1 MHGSEAPSS
10 REQRNGQPQVPT
22 RHTQRFPKWRRLK
35 NSKDFE
41 DALQQSTRWVGKFMV
56 MCLRHAPDAAGR
68 LGVIASKRT
77 FRKAHERNRA
87 KRLLR
92 EAFRKH
98 ACRISGGCD
107 IVLLGRY
114 RILDA
119 GGLIVETEFR
129 SLVGKAG
136 IWAPPSA
143 EPAKEIAQ

>member
-1 MHGSEAPSS
+1 MHSSEAPSS
-10 REQRNGQPQVPT
+10 REARNGQPQGPA

-35 NSKDFE
+35 DSKDFE
-41 DALQQSTRWVGKFMV
+41 DALQQATRWVGKFMV

-98 ACRISGGCD
+98 ACRISDRCD
-107 IVLLGRY
+107 IVLMGRY

-129 SLVGKAG
+129 SLAGKAG
-136 IWAPPSA
+136 IWSPPPA
-143 EPAKEIAQ
+143 GPAKESAQ

>member
-1 MHGSEAPSS
+1 MHGSEATSN
-10 REQRNGQPQVPT
+10 REQRTGQPQGPIS
-22 RHTQRFPKWRRLK
+22 HNQRFPQWRRLK
-35 NSKDFE
+35 ISKDFE
-41 DALQQSTRWVGKFMV
+41 DALQQPTRWVGKFMV
-56 MCLRHAPDAAGR
+56 MCLRRAPDTAGR

-98 ACRISGGCD
+98 ANQISGGCD

-119 GGLIVETEFR
+119 GGLIVETEFL
-129 SLVGKAG
+129 SLAGKAG
-136 IWAPPSA
+136 IWSPPPV
-143 EPAKEIAQ
+143 EPAKEITA